1 MGLYASFDV
10 CADMG
15 FMEYT
20 PEYGIVPDYS
30 YGCEIFCQTFE
41 EVSKSLCPV
50 DTGYLRSTL
59 SASYNDTFCECET
72 NCEYAQYQEYGTW
85 CMPAQPYFEEALEQ
99 AIGSAYEAWVEAQE
113 QAMTEEMELIQM
125 EQEAEA
131 EAKSGRDGGRGN
143 TMGMLRFAASVP
155 LPMRMGMVGGL
166 SFSPTL
172 GGLLLGLALGSAFMM
187 ATEIVKT
194 AFDND
199 NSSKS
204 RAGFSH
210 GLFIPDVIIT

>member
-1 MGLYASFDV
+1 MGLYAGFDV

-15 FMEYT
+15 FMEHT
-20 PEYGIVPDYS
+20 PEYGIIPDYS

-85 CMPAQPYFEEALEQ
+85 CMPAQPYFEEALQQ
-99 AIGSAYEAWVEAQE
+99 AIGSAYGAWVEAQE
-113 QAMTEEMELIQM
+113 QAMREEMELIAM
-125 EQEAEA
+125 EQEA
-131 EAKSGRDGGRGN
+131 EAKSGRGGGRGN
-143 TMGMLRFAASVP
+143 TMGALLFASQVG
-155 LPMRMGMVGGL
+155 LPMQMGLLGGL
-166 SFSPTL
+166 SLSPTW
-172 GGLLLGLALGSAFMM
+172 GGLFLGLILGSLFTMGS
-187 ATEIVKT
+187 EIIKT
-194 AFDND
+194 AFDFND
-199 NSSKS
+199 NSNKGE
-204 RAGFSH
+204 AGLH

>member
-20 PEYGIVPDYS
+20 PEYGIIPDYS

-85 CMPAQPYFEEALEQ
+85 CMPAQPYFEEALQQ
-99 AIGSAYEAWVEAQE
+99 AIGSAYGAWVEAQE
-113 QAMTEEMELIQM
+113 EAMMEEMELIEM

-131 EAKSGRDGGRGN
+131 KNGRGGGRGN
-143 TMGMLRFAASVP
+143 TAGALLFSAQVG
-155 LPMRMGMVGGL
+155 LPMQLGLIGGL
-166 SFSPTL
+166 SFSPSW
-172 GGLLLGLALGSAFMM
+172 GGLLLGLALGSVFTLAS
-187 ATEIVKT
+187 EVIKT
-194 AFDND
+194 AFDFND
-199 NSSKS
+199 NGKD
-204 RAGFSH
+204 GTNFSH

>member
-1 MGLYASFDV
+1 MGLYAGFDV

-72 NCEYAQYQEYGTW
+72 KCEYAQYQEYGTW
-85 CMPAQPYFEEALEQ
+85 CMPAQPYFEEALQ
-99 AIGSAYEAWVEAQE
+99 KAIGSAYGAWAEAQE
-113 QAMTEEMELIQM
+113 QAMMEEMELIAM
-125 EQEAEA
+125 EQEAK
-131 EAKSGRDGGRGN
+131 AKGGREGSRGN
-143 TMGMLRFAASVP
+143 TMGALMFSSRVG
-155 LPMRMGMVGGL
+155 LPMRMGMIGGL
-166 SFSPTL
+166 SFSPTW
-172 GGLLLGLALGSAFMM
+172 GGLFLGLVLGSFLTMGS
-187 ATEIVKT
+187 EILKT
-194 AFDND
+194 AFDFDGN
-199 NSSKS
+199 KG
-204 RAGFSH
+204 RGWAGSH
-210 GLFIPDVIIT
+210 SFFVPDVIIT